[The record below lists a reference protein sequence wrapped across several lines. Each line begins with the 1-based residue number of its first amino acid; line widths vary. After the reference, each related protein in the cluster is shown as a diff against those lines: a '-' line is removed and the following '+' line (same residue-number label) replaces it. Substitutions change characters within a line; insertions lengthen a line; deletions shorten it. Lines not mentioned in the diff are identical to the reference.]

1 MFSPSVFKE
10 AIVIPLPKKTSLDPN
25 NLKNYRPVSNL
36 SFLSKV
42 TEKIFLSQL
51 STYLNANELF
61 PVSQSAYHPGH
72 STETALLKLMN
83 DVLHALDN
91 GDVSHLT
98 ILDLS
103 AVFDTT
109 DQSKLLQRLEH
120 L

>member
-1 MFSPSVFKE
+1 
-10 AIVIPLPKKTSLDPN
+10 
-25 NLKNYRPVSNL
+25 
-36 SFLSKV
+36 
-42 TEKIFLSQL
+42 
-51 STYLNANELF
+51 
-61 PVSQSAYHPGH
+61 
-72 STETALLKLMN
+72 MN
-83 DVLHALDN
+83 DILHALDN